1 MEHYYVLF
9 ENHTDGIAMYNGL
22 KREGVKTQISPT
34 PRELS
39 VCCGMSLLVR
49 KEDLDRIRA
58 VAEEK
63 SLEYKSIEK
72 LDNTFDSSRHRYG

>member
-58 VAEEK
+58 VAAEK

-72 LDNTFDSSRHRYG
+72 LYNTFDSSRHRYG

>member
-58 VAEEK
+58 VAAEK

-72 LDNTFDSSRHRYG
+72 LDNTFDNSRHRYG